1 MTFYEKLVE
10 TAHGIGG
17 AVCHNPDTGEV
28 TAVGASF
35 AGKCADYSIL
45 IDSKTGDVRFIHGP
59 AEILVLY
66 KNGPVM
72 EMLNN
77 IYDQFE

>member
-17 AVCHNPDTGEV
+17 TVCQSPGTDEV
-28 TAVGASF
+28 TGVGTSF
-35 AGKCADYSIL
+35 AGLGGDYSVI
-45 IDSKTGDVRFIHGP
+45 IDSESGDVRFIHGP
-59 AEILVLY
+59 AEILVLP

-77 IYDQFE
+77 IYEEFE